1 MDPLNPPRLVCIS
14 TALFV
19 AVFAMFALSA
29 PLSAQQTYTWDGDAG
44 GQSGDWGN
52 RTNWVG
58 DPSPLTFN
66 NQTDI
71 IFSQSA
77 MTTNTVWTY
86 LGTASRTVRSLTFGP
101 NIVGNTNTF
110 DIRLLTNSSSGA
122 ANLILSAASGNAS
135 ITVDQSTSG
144 VAQIRLGNGNGGRIV
159 LNSNLDL
166 VQNNTFLTNAFQIGN
181 SLTNSG
187 TINKSGA
194 GAVSVVQNNAGWSG
208 GMNINE
214 GEVFIYSDANAMGTG
229 TWTLGGGTNNTT
241 LAVGTAVTISNS
253 GGLVV
258 AAGTGTRTIANAAT
272 NVAVG
277 NATLSG
283 AITNNKDVIFNIANY
298 ASGTDRMTVSGAIGG
313 TGGIIKTGTGLLQL
327 SGANTYSGDTVLEVG
342 NIATTAANS
351 LPGASVLRF
360 GATNTNRRLQ
370 LQGFNQTL
378 GGVDSTAATGGILVV
393 EAAVDG
399 GNNAPAT
406 LTLDVAAGTNH
417 TFSGLVRN
425 AAGGATNSALTLVKS
440 GAGTQVLS
448 GGTTV
453 SYSGT
458 TTVDAGVLEFGGTNT
473 VANNSAITVNSG
485 GTMRFSGGGTRSNT
499 ISGSGNLEKTG
510 ANSLTLSGNN
520 TYQGNTTVSAGALSV
535 APAGALTFTI
545 GGSGTNNALLGTG
558 TTSVDGQFA
567 FDLSAASTN
576 TNATW
581 TIVANTL
588 TNSYGT
594 NFIVTG
600 FNGAGGLWTN
610 TTNGVNYVFAQSN
623 SVLSVQ
629 STGAATPYDAWVT
642 YWQGVDPNFT
652 NTAGTDNPDGDP
664 FDNNEEFAFD
674 GNPAV
679 GTGALLTAVKVGTNA
694 VFNYVAQTNTNAV
707 TYQVQVT
714 GNLTNGWTNASVTIS
729 NSLNQTNPVISQTN
743 LYERK
748 EFVVPAAGQEF
759 YRVQA
764 TIAP

>member
-1 MDPLNPPRLVCIS
+1 MTIS
-14 TALFV
+14 KFLRPAHCPAALFV
-19 AVFAMFALSA
+19 AGFVILALGA
-29 PLSAQQTYTWDGDAG
+29 PLSAQQTYTWDAG
-44 GQSGDWGN
+44 VGGTSGDWGN

-58 DPSPLTFN
+58 DPSLTFN

-71 IFSQSA
+71 IFSQPA
-77 MTTNTVWTY
+77 MTTNTVITF

-110 DIRLLTNSSSGA
+110 DIRLLTNSSSGS

-144 VAQIRLGNGNGGRIV
+144 VAQIRLGNGNGGRIL

-166 VQNNTFLTNAFQIGN
+166 AQNNTFLTTFQIGN

-214 GEVFIYSDANAMGTG
+214 GEVQVFSAANAFGTG
-229 TWTLGGGTNNTT
+229 TWTLGGGANNTVLTVGST
-241 LAVGTAVTISNS
+241 LTYNYS

-258 AAGTGTRTIANAAT
+258 GAGTGTRTIANYASSP
-272 NVAVG
+272 G
-277 NATLSG
+277 NPTLGG
-283 AITNNKDVIFNIANY
+283 AITLNKDVIFNIANI
-298 ASGTDRMTVSGAIGG
+298 TDGHNSITVSGPIGG

-520 TYQGNTTVSAGALSV
+520 AVAGATTISNGVLELARVGGPSLGSTTSVTVGTGATLLISQNEQVNNSSAVTLSGGTIQRGSGV
-535 APAGALTFTI
+535 NETFGALTLGANSTI
-545 GGSGTNNALLGTG
+545 DFGTG
-558 TTSVDGQFA
+558 ATGTLA
-567 FDLSAASTN
+567 FQPGIAGGFTPG
-576 TNATW
+576 
-581 TIVANTL
+581 ANTL
-588 TNSYGT
+588 TVQNFLAGNILSFGSSSALFTVGT
-594 NFIVTG
+594 YAGGYTGSG
-600 FNGAGGLWTN
+600 FNFGTQGFTASFASSTFTITAIPEPSTVLAAIGLAGLILW
-610 TTNGVNYVFAQSN
+610 
-623 SVLSVQ
+623 
-629 STGAATPYDAWVT
+629 P
-642 YWQGVDPNFT
+642 
-652 NTAGTDNPDGDP
+652 
-664 FDNNEEFAFD
+664 
-674 GNPAV
+674 
-679 GTGALLTAVKVGTNA
+679 
-694 VFNYVAQTNTNAV
+694 VAR
-707 TYQVQVT
+707 
-714 GNLTNGWTNASVTIS
+714 
-729 NSLNQTNPVISQTN
+729 
-743 LYERK
+743 RK
-748 EFVVPAAGQEF
+748 FLG
-759 YRVQA
+759 
-764 TIAP
+764 